1 MKLQYRINQKNHNIF
16 FKKNIDSSLISEIEK
31 IKSDKKILF
40 IYDNKIH
47 RDIVDKLYKN
57 LKNSGCEVSAYE
69 FKGNKY
75 NKNEKTLFS
84 LINLMMN
91 KKFTKKSILISLGG
105 GVIGD
110 VCALAASLYYRGVIY
125 FYIPST
131 MTSIIDSCIGGK
143 TGINYNNV
151 INSVGNY
158 YHANSVYIYYDI
170 LKKIPDR
177 EYFSG
182 LPEIV
187 KCGLI
192 KKNKI
197 LKILLNSKKKILQ
210 RDYKILEILCFE
222 TLKTKI
228 FFFKND
234 IYENG
239 SRLYLNFGH
248 TFAHSFEMATEQLL
262 NKELIRHG
270 EAVGIGMLCEILL
283 SSSKKKNSTYI
294 LLEKILKL
302 YSLPTN
308 LNEFNLKISK
318 QKLSDQIY
326 NSIFLDKKKINK
338 FPRYISLKTIYKPQ
352 VKEIENTGDILEIIK
367 KFI

>member
-1 MKLQYRINQKNHNIF
+1 MKIQYKINKENHNIY
-16 FKKNIDSSLISEIEK
+16 FKKNIDNSLVSEIEK
-31 IKSDKKILF
+31 VKSDKKILF

-47 RDIVDKLYKN
+47 QSIVDKLFQN

-69 FKGNKY
+69 FKGNKH

-84 LINLMMN
+84 LINLMIN
-91 KKFTKKSILISLGG
+91 KNFTRKSILISLGG

-110 VCALAASLYYRGVIY
+110 VCALAASLYYRGIIY

-143 TGINYNNV
+143 TGINYKNV

-158 YHANSVYIYYDI
+158 YHSNSVFIYHDI
-170 LKKIPDR
+170 LKKLPDR
-177 EYFSG
+177 EYISG
-182 LPEIV
+182 IPEII
-187 KCGLI
+187 KCGFL

-197 LKILLNSKKKILQ
+197 LEILLKSKKKNLQ
-210 RDYKILEILCFE
+210 RDYLTLKSLCSE

-239 SRLYLNFGH
+239 NRLYLNFGH

-262 NKELIRHG
+262 NKELLRHG
-270 EAVGIGMLCEILL
+270 EAVGVGMLCEILL
-283 SSSKKKNSTYI
+283 SSKKKNNLYF
-294 LLEKILKL
+294 LLEKLLKL

-308 LNEFNLKISK
+308 LHQYKLKISK
-318 QKLSDQIY
+318 QKLIDQIY

-338 FPRYISLKTIYKPQ
+338 FPRYIGLKKMYKPTI
-352 VKEIENTGDILEIIK
+352 KEIDDTGKMLEVIK
-367 KFI
+367 LFV

>member
-1 MKLQYRINQKNHNIF
+1 MKIQYKINQKNHNIY
-16 FKKNIDSSLISEIEK
+16 FKKNIEKSLISEIEK
-31 IKSDKKILF
+31 VKSDKKILF

-47 RDIVDKLYKN
+47 KDIVDKLFQN
-57 LKNSGCEVSAYE
+57 LKNSGCQVSAYE
-69 FKGNKY
+69 FKGNKH

-84 LINLMMN
+84 LINLMMH

-110 VCALAASLYYRGVIY
+110 VSALAASLYYRGIIY

-131 MTSIIDSCIGGK
+131 MTSIVDSCIGGK

-158 YHANSVYIYYDI
+158 YHANSVFIYYDI
-170 LKKIPDR
+170 LRKLPDR

-192 KKNKI
+192 KRNRI
-197 LKILLNSKKKILQ
+197 INILLNSKNKILD
-210 RDYKILEILCFE
+210 RDYKILETLCSE

-248 TFAHSFEMATEQLL
+248 TFAHSFEMATEKLL
-262 NKELIRHG
+262 NKELLRHG

-283 SSSKKKNSTYI
+283 STKKKNSTFF

-302 YSLPTN
+302 YSLPTR
-308 LNEFNLKISK
+308 LNEFKLKISK
-318 QKLSDQIY
+318 QKLIDQIY

-338 FPRYISLKTIYKPQ
+338 YPRYISLKTMHKPKI
-352 VKEIENTGDILEIIK
+352 KEIQNTGDIIEIIK
-367 KFI
+367 AFI